1 MWFGDGYAAAASNGS
16 FRSAVVAG
24 MALVMLLLLSNA
36 LVVSRS
42 VLLPGAATAVV
53 VVGAVGLMFMSRSS
67 GFMLR
72 LSVTVLMDCKGSPPV
87 TPTPSRR
94 TRMLRNVRRYFS
106 ASLVDKGWGPVGG
119 VVVVGV
125 PVTGST
131 VIGRVV
137 LISWG
142 RLSSVEAIWRTLWVF
157 FFFFFFQSVSIL
169 PLKDRAAGDVRNW
182 PRWAQYGFLARSSAD
197 IEDP

>member
-1 MWFGDGYAAAASNGS
+1 
-16 FRSAVVAG
+16 
-24 MALVMLLLLSNA
+24 LVMLLLLSNT
-36 LVVSRS
+36 LGVSRS
-42 VLLPGAATAVV
+42 VLALSV
-53 VVGAVGLMFMSRSS
+53 AVGLMFMSRSS
-67 GFMLR
+67 GLTFK

-131 VIGRVV
+131 VMGKVV
-137 LISWG
+137 LVSWG
-142 RLSSVEAIWRTLWVF
+142 RLRSVEAIWRTLWVCF
-157 FFFFFFQSVSIL
+157 CS
-169 PLKDRAAGDVRNW
+169 
-182 PRWAQYGFLARSSAD
+182 YLAYSH
-197 IEDP
+197 